1 MSNNTP
7 VPSQLCL
14 LSALPS
20 RTVRDKVRF
29 LGCVTSYSPTTGV
42 LTLEHRQRTQ
52 PRHTPFVR
60 ALVDVNLVLEG
71 LKAEQ
76 TSTGGWVNVIG
87 YITSISPLTDGKG
100 PSHGVLGVEVQA
112 LVLWSAGPLE
122 VTRYEASATALD
134 TKRSS
139 ENAGGSL
146 SDNLLQ
152 PRR

>member
-20 RTVRDKVRF
+20 RAVRDKVRF
-29 LGCVTSYSPTTGV
+29 LGCVKSYSAADGV
-42 LTLEHRQRTQ
+42 LTLEHSQNTQ
-52 PRHTPFVR
+52 TRHTPFVR

-76 TSTGGWVNVIG
+76 TSTGEWVNVIG
-87 YITSISPLTDGKG
+87 YITSILPLTDGKG
-100 PSHGVLGVEVQA
+100 PSHGMSGVEVQA
-112 LVLWSAGPLE
+112 LVLWSARPLDM
-122 VTRYEASATALD
+122 TRYETSVNALGVKRNSDHASD
-134 TKRSS
+134 
-139 ENAGGSL
+139 SL

-152 PRR
+152 TTR